1 MAIRKPIISA
11 GKEGLIYGIGNILN
25 KLSSFLLIP
34 IYIAFLPINIVGT
47 LVLVELFENLI
58 NNFLPLGIAYGMW
71 DNFKKHPL
79 QIKENFSS
87 AFLLLGFLSIV
98 FLLFLNIF
106 DHYFIEFLG
115 ISYDIEWIY
124 LFILINIFLNIQT
137 KIYLWYIQYNGKSLQ
152 FILISFLQFTGTLI
166 FSIYFVVFNG
176 YGLEGFILGK
186 TISYLFVFVFIIFNI
201 FKNHLYKINIFYFK
215 SMIKFGFPLMLLGL
229 THPVLTIIDRFIMR
243 TSDMPLDQIA
253 IYSIGY
259 KYGMIINMIL
269 VIPMQRVWSPLIYK
283 LGAKKEGLNFHKS
296 FLLYYSIIG
305 MTIFLSMLFFSGQL
319 LALIS
324 NDNYVDA
331 KKIIPIITLSY
342 FFYGYKIF
350 FQAGAALSGKTK
362 KIILIP
368 FITVCISIIINYFS
382 IINYG
387 VIGAAYATLI
397 SYIIFDFILYRVS
410 NILLPIY
417 WSWIKL
423 IKLYILVSFISCYYI
438 FFIGYETDVSQIFH
452 KLLLMITYFAGLVF
466 FNIIGYREV
475 NGFKWALST
484 INRWN

>member
-1 MAIRKPIISA
+1 MAIRKPIILA
-11 GKEGLIYGIGNILN
+11 GKEGLIYGIGNLLN

-34 IYIAFLPINIVGT
+34 IYIAFLPTNIVGT

-79 QIKENFSS
+79 QIKEIFSS

-106 DHYFIEFLG
+106 DHFFIEFLG

-137 KIYLWYIQYNGKSLQ
+137 RIYLWYIQYNGKSLQ

-186 TISYLFVFVFIIFNI
+186 TISYLFVFVFIIFKI

-305 MTIFLSMLFFSGQL
+305 MNSRQN
-319 LALIS
+319 S
-324 NDNYVDA
+324 NN
-331 KKIIPIITLSY
+331 
-342 FFYGYKIF
+342 
-350 FQAGAALSGKTK
+350 
-362 KIILIP
+362 
-368 FITVCISIIINYFS
+368 
-382 IINYG
+382 
-387 VIGAAYATLI
+387 
-397 SYIIFDFILYRVS
+397 
-410 NILLPIY
+410 
-417 WSWIKL
+417 
-423 IKLYILVSFISCYYI
+423 
-438 FFIGYETDVSQIFH
+438 
-452 KLLLMITYFAGLVF
+452 
-466 FNIIGYREV
+466 
-475 NGFKWALST
+475 
-484 INRWN
+484 